1 MPARATDG
9 TRLAKLVKLAI
20 PLCRAAQCQSPRAGP
35 GRPPEFDDW
44 KIAVMIMAATLKR
57 RKSKSAQHRFL
68 HEHRLKLMRW
78 LGLKRFPARS
88 TYFIRYAQAHRLFEA
103 AIVLQGQRAL
113 QEGVTTARS
122 VSADKS
128 LLSAR
133 GMPWHG
139 KRRCKGRVPAKLHGV
154 DRKADWGYSPYHKW
168 VYGYS
173 YEVMTTADAGTIHLP
188 LSASADVASASEHS
202 SFPPK
207 VKHLP
212 KRTRFML
219 ADSGYDSNAI
229 GDAVELNE
237 HGQPTGRCF
246 VCPPNPRGLA
256 KSRSRSGNPRGH
268 LSGEQREAQNRRRRR
283 IEFYDSPRGREVYA
297 QRGQSVEPLHDRLKS
312 LFELNPRVWHRG
324 LGNNKTQLL
333 SAIFCYQLLL
343 RYNHRCGHR
352 NAQVQWIIES
362 I

>member
-1 MPARATDG
+1 MPDSATDG
-9 TRLAKLVKLAI
+9 TCLAKLVKLAI

-57 RKSKSAQHRFL
+57 RKSKSAQYRFL
-68 HEHRLKLMRW
+68 HERRAKFMRW

-88 TYFIRYAQAHRLFEA
+88 TYFNRYTQAHRLFEA
-103 AIVLQGQRAL
+103 AIVLQGQQAIE
-113 QEGVTTARS
+113 EGVTTARS

-128 LLSAR
+128 LLRAR

-139 KRRCKGRVPAKLHGV
+139 KRRCKGKVPAKLHGV
-154 DRKADWGYSPYHKW
+154 DRQADWGYSPYHKW

-173 YEVMTTADAGTIHLP
+173 YEVLTTADARTIQFP
-188 LSASADVASASEHS
+188 LSASADVGSASEHS

-207 VKHLP
+207 IKHLL
-212 KRTRFML
+212 KRTRFVL

-229 GDAVELNE
+229 GDAVELDE
-237 HGQPTGRCF
+237 CGLPTGQRF

-256 KSRSRSGNPRGH
+256 KCRSRSGKSRGH
-268 LSGEQREAQNRRRRR
+268 LSKEEREAQKRRWRR
-283 IEFYDSPRGREVYA
+283 IEFYESPAGQKAYTR
-297 QRGQSVEPLHDRLKS
+297 RGQSVEPLHDRLKS
-312 LFELNPRVWHRG
+312 LFEMNPRVWHRG

-352 NAQVQWIIES
+352 NAQVQWIMES

>member
-9 TRLAKLVKLAI
+9 TCLAKLVKLAV
-20 PLCRAAQCQSPRAGP
+20 PLCRAAQCQCPRAGP

-44 KIAVMIMAATLKR
+44 KIAVMIMAATVKR
-57 RKSKSAQHRFL
+57 RKSKSAQYRFL
-68 HEHRLKLMRW
+68 HEHRLKLKRW
-78 LGLKRFPARS
+78 LGLKHFPARS
-88 TYFIRYAQAHRLFEA
+88 TYFDRYSRAYRLFEA
-103 AIVLQGQRAL
+103 AIVLQGQQAL
-113 QEGVTTARS
+113 KEGVTSARS
-122 VSADKS
+122 VAADKS
-128 LLSAR
+128 LLWAR

-154 DRKADWGYSPYHKW
+154 DRQADWGYSPYHKW

-173 YEVMTTADAGTIHLP
+173 YEVMTTADTGTIHLP

-207 VKHLP
+207 IKDLP
-212 KRTRFML
+212 KTTRFSL

-229 GDAVELNE
+229 GDAVERDE
-237 HGQPTGRCF
+237 RGRPSGCRF
-246 VCPPNPRGLA
+246 LCPPNRRNVPGRPT
-256 KSRSRSGNPRGH
+256 STH
-268 LSGEQREAQNRRRRR
+268 LSRAERQAQQRRWKR
-283 IEFYDSPRGREVYA
+283 IDFYNSPRGRKLYS

-312 LFELNPRVWHRG
+312 LFDLNPRVWHRG

-343 RYNHRCGHR
+343 RYNRRYGHR